1 MIFSLFLQDG
11 DHVEVAEEH
20 AGEGAEAG
28 NASEEMS
35 VHRRQASRPSTPEK
49 RFTNQVKCFLVPY
62 FCPNTVLT

>member
-20 AGEGAEAG
+20 SGEGAEAG

-49 RFTNQVKCFLVPY
+49 RFTNQVK
-62 FCPNTVLT
+62 